1 MCCGRLVGVRHLS
14 ATDLARPGEDG
25 RMRVGVLL
33 PLLALAACECV
44 NITYATDYDA
54 SHIFGDRLD
63 ACRGVRVLCWPSDA
77 DGNRFRCVEDRIDR
91 KIAEQAVMTWPT
103 DVHLSGPAGSIIV
116 ILPPDVSPA
125 TRSRASRLLAD
136 LTRGSPRAGRHVVTA
151 DSSWQ
156 DVTGG
161 RELAQRLQDMHTR
174 AQEWRETSS
183 DDGIFVT
190 YEQIS
195 GLTPHAIVVPLEG
208 DADRNLVLQGIRR
221 NVLPLGGW
229 QAASES
235 VLSSAE
241 IRSLPPLVSEED
253 EPRLMVIEVIVA
265 EASGAAARARAMRLA
280 DDLLARGHT
289 SVYLR
294 TVSYPEIAQGV
305 IYPGRLEPPYIADGQ
320 FDGETA
326 E

>member
-1 MCCGRLVGVRHLS
+1 
-14 ATDLARPGEDG
+14 
-25 RMRVGVLL
+25 MRIGAVL

-91 KIAEQAVMTWPT
+91 KIREQPVMTWPT
-103 DVHLSGPAGSIIV
+103 DVRLSGPAGSIIV
-116 ILPPDVSPA
+116 ILPPDAGP
-125 TRSRASRLLAD
+125 TLRARAEELMD
-136 LTRGSPRAGRHVVTA
+136 GLTRMSPQAGRHVVTA

-156 DVTGG
+156 DITGG

-183 DDGIFVT
+183 DDGIFLT
-190 YEQIS
+190 YEQLS
-195 GLTPHAIVVPLEG
+195 GLTPHAVVIPIEG
-208 DADRNLVLQGIRR
+208 GADRNLVLQGIRR
-221 NVLPLGGW
+221 NAFPLGGW

-241 IRSLPPLVSEED
+241 IRSLPPLMSEEGK
-253 EPRLMVIEVIVA
+253 PCLIVFEVVVA
-265 EASGAAARARAMRLA
+265 ETSGAAARARAVRLA

-305 IYPGRLEPPYIADGQ
+305 IRPGTLEPPYIADCQ
-320 FDGETA
+320 PDGETA